1 MQTKALWRTIG
12 FTSLA
17 ATLLLLFGFG
27 YAVNELLNPPAP
39 RPAADPEPSPGTG
52 SRPPSVR
59 EGYRIVAIGDSLTQG
74 IGDASGEG
82 YVKRTASLLQKKTG
96 KPVEILNNLGV
107 SGLRADELADRLS
120 EDDAYTMALSRANL
134 ILFTIGG
141 NDLFQ
146 FAQTESGLAD
156 ADKGF
161 PAEAS
166 PQGAAPIT
174 PPGAAPVTPP
184 STLRGTAP
192 DQAAV
197 SAPGPASRIALDPRR
212 SKQRLGEGLERL
224 KRVID
229 RLHEINPEASVVYVG
244 LYNPFYDIPEL
255 RTGSLV
261 VQDWNREAYGMLQRY
276 PNMTLVPTADLFETA
291 ISRHLSQDRFHPNGD
306 GYAAIAERIAQT
318 LE

>member
-1 MQTKALWRTIG
+1 MQTKPLWRTIG

-39 RPAADPEPSPGTG
+39 RQAADPEPSPGTG

-74 IGDASGEG
+74 IGDVSGEG

-107 SGLRADELADRLS
+107 SGLRADELAERLT

-166 PQGAAPIT
+166 PQGAAPVT
-174 PPGAAPVTPP
+174 PPGAAP
-184 STLRGTAP
+184 

-197 SAPGPASRIALDPRR
+197 TAPGPASRVALDPRQ
-212 SKQRLGEGLERL
+212 SKQRLGEGVERL
-224 KRVID
+224 ERVID

-261 VQDWNREAYGMLQRY
+261 VQDWNREAYGMLHRY

-291 ISRHLSQDRFHPNGD
+291 ISRYLSQDRFHPNGD
-306 GYAAIAERIAQT
+306 GYAAIAERIVQT